1 MIRKHLLIRTTIQQ
15 AQAPLIQITPALV
28 QAHQQV
34 QVRLTATQQAPTQIT
49 TL

>member
-1 MIRKHLLIRTTIQQ
+1 MIRQLLLIQTTIQQ

-34 QVRLTATQQAPTQIT
+34 QVLLTATQRAQTPTT